1 MIFPAYPP
9 GPAKTFLPGG
19 GPITDEAVP
28 LLAGGFVITVDVEVP
43 RVDPRGV
50 LFALG
55 DWNGGYALYVVDG
68 RPQFTF
74 ARADEPVTVTA
85 DSALPAGAHRIVVAY
100 TPDLSGEGAFTLS
113 LDGAAAGTAR
123 FRGGL
128 PFVLQHGGTALRLG
142 SDRGFPVSDAY
153 TPPFPWNGTLHRV
166 VFETPGVRPA
176 DVADVR
182 AALHAD

>member
-1 MIFPAYPP
+1 MHSTRGLQHRALRRCDLQ
-9 GPAKTFLPGG
+9 A
-19 GPITDEAVP
+19 
-28 LLAGGFVITVDVEVP
+28 
-43 RVDPRGV
+43 RGV
-50 LFALG
+50 E
-55 DWNGGYALYVVDG
+55 
-68 RPQFTF
+68 T
-74 ARADEPVTVTA
+74 
-85 DSALPAGAHRIVVAY
+85 
-100 TPDLSGEGAFTLS
+100 GEGTFTLS
-113 LDGAAAGTAR
+113 HDGVAVGTVR
-123 FRGGL
+123 FAGGL